1 MKMVKFNKNP
11 SVDQR
16 GFASIVIALTLVI
29 ILALMTVGFAQ
40 LSRREQR
47 NALNKQL
54 SIQAYY
60 AAETGI
66 EDARADILADK
77 ILSTNTNCT
86 PNIKPPVSSSKLI
99 DKDVDT
105 QLGVSYSCVSIDL
118 APTSL
123 VYSNVGDSSYRTVS
137 FTNDSGQPIQSLTI
151 SWSPSDNL
159 PRTPPASNAQF
170 TNQPAWTAAKY
181 PSVVETSLTPLPLG
195 GLNNDSL
202 TANNFTAYGYPVSG
216 GGVSS
221 VAYGSSS
228 SPQEGSIVNSNC
240 VSNLCSTTITG
251 LGVLGNVPLLLHLT
265 NHYDVSDLTVTGK
278 DIVGNPVKFNG
289 AQAVVDVTGRSRDV
303 LKRLQAH
310 ISLGKSNLLPN
321 YAIESQN
328 VCKRIT
334 TYPNPTGTSTDYFYQ
349 PSIGVG
355 SQATLPGDPCYL
367 N

>member
-1 MKMVKFNKNP
+1 MKMVTFKKNT
-11 SVDQR
+11 SVDEQ

-66 EDARADILADK
+66 EDARTDILADK
-77 ILSTNTNCT
+77 ILMSNNTCT
-86 PNIKPPVSSSKLI
+86 PNIRPPVSTSKLI

-123 VYSNVGDSSYRTVS
+123 VYSNVSDSSYRTVS
-137 FTNDSGQPIQSLTI
+137 FTNASGQPIQSLTI

-159 PRTPPASNAQF
+159 PRTAPASNVQF

-181 PSVVETSLTPLPLG
+181 PSVIEASLTPLPLG
-195 GLNNDSL
+195 ALNSDSL

-221 VAYGSSS
+221 VPYGSSS

-240 VSNLCSTTITG
+240 VSNQCSMTITA
-251 LGVLGNVPLLLHLT
+251 LGAVGNVPLLLHLT
-265 NHYDVSDLTVTGK
+265 DHYDASDLTVTGR
-278 DIVGNPVKFNG
+278 DIVGNPVKFSG
-289 AQAVVDVTGRSRDV
+289 AQAVVDVTGRARDV

-310 ISLGKSNLLPN
+310 ISLGKSNVLPN

-334 TYPNPTGTSTDYFYQ
+334 TYPNPSGPSTDIFYQ

-355 SQATLPGDPCYL
+355 AQATAPGDPCYL